1 MRDKNYT
8 QDEIEEVSRV
18 RDQLFLAIRGIESE
32 LSRLKG
38 ELLRM
43 NKILDHNLVQT
54 EAQLDTRKPDFGP
67 GIDW

>member
-8 QDEIEEVSRV
+8 QDEIEEVSRM
-18 RDQLFLAIRGIESE
+18 RDQLFLAVRGIESE
-32 LSRLKG
+32 LSRLRG

-43 NKILDHNLVQT
+43 NKILDHNYVQQ
-54 EAQLDTRKPDFGP
+54 EAQLNTRKPDFGP